1 MKKGAADLNQ
11 RNKEIVFNTIKI
23 TAASMIAILAAFA
36 LKLEF
41 AVSAGIVAVLS
52 IQPTKKETLKTAL
65 GRFLAFLCA
74 LVLAYVCFWLMGF
87 NTVAFGVY
95 LFLFIFV
102 CLKFG
107 WNSAMAM
114 DSVLISHFL
123 SKEDMGIAM
132 IMNEFLIFA
141 LGTGAGIV
149 ANLHLKKDVVTIEE
163 LKEQADEQIK
173 KILIRMSERIMT
185 NDITDYNGE
194 CFGVLSNYL
203 HKAKNMADVNYK
215 NQFGEKDV
223 FDMEYVKMR
232 EKQCEILYEMYKNV
246 RRIKTTPIQ
255 AEKISEF
262 LSMVAEEY
270 HKENT
275 VEELLLKFGELDEGM
290 KKEPLPVERR
300 EFEDRAQ
307 LYSLLRHLEEF
318 LEIKREFANRY
329 L

>member
-11 RNKEIVFNTIKI
+11 RNKELLFNTIKI

-41 AVSAGIVAVLS
+41 AVSAGVVAILS

-74 LVLAYVCFWLMGF
+74 LVIAYVCFAVMGF
-87 NTVAFGVY
+87 HIGAFGVY
-95 LFLFIFV
+95 LFLFIFL
-102 CLKFG
+102 CLKLG

-123 SKEDMGIAM
+123 SKGDMSIPM
-132 IMNEFLIFA
+132 IMNELLIFL
-141 LGTGAGIV
+141 LGTVAGIV
-149 ANLHLKKDVVTIEE
+149 ANLHLKKDAVTIEE
-163 LKEQADEQIK
+163 LKELADQQIK
-173 KILIRMSERIMT
+173 KILVRMSQRIIT
-185 NDITDYNGE
+185 RDITDYNGE
-194 CFGVLSNYL
+194 CFVVLSEYL

-215 NQFGEKDV
+215 NQFGDTDV

-255 AEKISEF
+255 AEKISAF

-275 VEELLLKFGELDEGM
+275 VEELLVKFYELNESM
-290 KKEPLPVERR
+290 KKEPLPVERS

-318 LEIKREFANRY
+318 LEIKKEFASRY

>member
-11 RNKEIVFNTIKI
+11 RNKEILFNTIKI
-23 TAASMIAILAAFA
+23 TAAGMIAILAAFA

-65 GRFLAFLCA
+65 GRFFAFLCA
-74 LVLAYVCFWLMGF
+74 LVIAYVCFWLMGF
-87 NTVAFGVY
+87 TTVAFGVY
-95 LFLFIFV
+95 LFLFILV

-123 SKEDMGIAM
+123 SKGDMGISM
-132 IMNEFLIFA
+132 IINEFLIFA
-141 LGTGAGIV
+141 LGTGTGVV
-149 ANLHLKKDVVTIEE
+149 ANLHLRKDVVTIEE
-163 LKEQADEQIK
+163 LKEQADDQIK
-173 KILIRMSERIMT
+173 KILVRMSERIMT
-185 NDITDYNGE
+185 DDITDYNGE
-194 CFGVLSNYL
+194 CFQVLSNYL

-215 NQFGEKDV
+215 NQFGQEDV
-223 FDMEYVKMR
+223 FDMEYIKMR
-232 EKQCEILYEMYKNV
+232 ENQCEILYEMYKNV

-255 AEKISEF
+255 AEKISAF

-275 VEELLLKFGELDEGM
+275 VEDLLFKFHELDEGM
-290 KKEPLPVERR
+290 KSEPLPVERR

-307 LYSLLRHLEEF
+307 LYALLRHLEEF
-318 LEIKREFANRY
+318 LEIKREFADRY